1 MCPEFLTYLQSTWYS
16 WVRTKH
22 VKVSSSESSFRVT
35 TIWCLYNLMATLEI
49 YSEYVEVFCASTL
62 ALYVLQR
69 QTDWCVVEQ
78 VSHLQPGASKQE
90 ALSLLRGTANVWKSV
105 EVCGRVGTSGEGE
118 RERPLPEPRAVVG
131 LAWAE
136 GFPLWLGLVSAKV
149 EWRVKLSS
157 SIPELRCILQSS
169 HTGSD
174 LHTCAPLSKSWCEYF
189 WANYAELIFC
199 GGERGS
205 R

>member
-118 RERPLPEPRAVVG
+118 RERPLPEPRA
-131 LAWAE
+131 
-136 GFPLWLGLVSAKV
+136 LWLDRRKWNG
-149 EWRVKLSS
+149 EWNS
-157 SIPELRCILQSS
+157 PLQFPSCVAFYNRR
-169 HTGSD
+169 TLALICTPA
-174 LHTCAPLSKSWCEYF
+174 LH
-189 WANYAELIFC
+189 WANHDANISEPIML
-199 GGERGS
+199 S
-205 R
+205 

>member
-35 TIWCLYNLMATLEI
+35 TLLCFYNPMATFKI
-49 YSEYVEVFCASTL
+49 YSEYVEVFCASNLT
-62 ALYVLQR
+62 LYVLQR

-118 RERPLPEPRAVVG
+118 RERPLPEPRA
-131 LAWAE
+131 
-136 GFPLWLGLVSAKV
+136 LWLDRRKWNG
-149 EWRVKLSS
+149 EWNSPLQFPSCVAFYNRRAVAHWLWFAHLR
-157 SIPELRCILQSS
+157 SIEV
-169 HTGSD
+169 
-174 LHTCAPLSKSWCEYF
+174 
-189 WANYAELIFC
+189 WANYDANISEPIML
-199 GGERGS
+199 S
-205 R
+205 

>member
-35 TIWCLYNLMATLEI
+35 TLSCFYTLMATFKI

-62 ALYVLQR
+62 TLYVLQR

-118 RERPLPEPRAVVG
+118 RERPLPEPRA
-131 LAWAE
+131 
-136 GFPLWLGLVSAKV
+136 LWLDRRKWNGEWNSPLQFPSCVAFYNRRAVALICTSALHWGVS
-149 EWRVKLSS
+149 KL
-157 SIPELRCILQSS
+157 
-169 HTGSD
+169 
-174 LHTCAPLSKSWCEYF
+174 WCEYF
-189 WANYAELIFC
+189 WTNYAELIFC
-199 GGERGS
+199 GGERGG